1 MLANLKRIFEEK
13 LDAHFQQMRMALW
26 LYLYLN
32 VHANKNTGKLVV
44 AADVIAEKFNV
55 AEQVIRNWIA
65 VLKRHQYISV
75 KKQGK
80 ELILKISGWMKERES
95 TESNIPENKTT
106 SKNQRSKKLETE
118 LTKLPLPELS
128 GKIVEL
134 FKAPD
139 QQKIIESLCQS
150 YPTDVIIQ
158 AVVETQ
164 KVPDSKIRKS
174 RTAFFAF
181 LVRQYAE
188 EKSQTQKTP
197 GN

>member
-80 ELILKISGWMKERES
+80 ELILKISGWMKE
-95 TESNIPENKTT
+95 K
-106 SKNQRSKKLETE
+106 
-118 LTKLPLPELS
+118 
-128 GKIVEL
+128 
-134 FKAPD
+134 
-139 QQKIIESLCQS
+139 
-150 YPTDVIIQ
+150 
-158 AVVETQ
+158 
-164 KVPDSKIRKS
+164 
-174 RTAFFAF
+174 
-181 LVRQYAE
+181 
-188 EKSQTQKTP
+188 
-197 GN
+197 